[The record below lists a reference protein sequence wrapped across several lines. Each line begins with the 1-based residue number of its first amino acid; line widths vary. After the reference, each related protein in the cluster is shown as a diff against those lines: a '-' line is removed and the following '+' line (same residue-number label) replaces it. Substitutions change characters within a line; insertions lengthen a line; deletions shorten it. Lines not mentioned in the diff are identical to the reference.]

1 MIFLRR
7 LWRKWNEIRYQH
19 PIPFLVVRYA
29 IIGMIICVWITCAIG
44 YQYYDDVRED
54 YGRDFTMSVNQIV
67 EKLRTKLLTETIK
80 DANDQYF
87 LHYVSQDMIA
97 ELTEYCKNKVY
108 AFSTIYGKG
117 IDSINSDEIDR
128 AFLLLETIDTFNYRE
143 QKILSCPMSYLETVK
158 KESIDAWENTH
169 TRWDWSFKNDN
180 GTWNITLEEGY
191 YKECEFL
198 PVKVKVCR
206 GNSTDGHVYQCYTGD
221 IPDGYKRIGYS
232 NVNQIVFPED
242 TGKWINAT
250 AAEVNDLGDRWPVTG
265 LCVPFR
271 GSVFYGLQPINVF
284 RAKILPDYVKIG
296 NSALYDPFSFMK
308 GNLAYEYN
316 EYIYDVDG
324 NTLRLNLG
332 CVIPGE
338 LQNQIKYVIKKLM
351 KTYVLTF
358 LFLAFLGWL
367 EYSTVYS
374 LRAKN
379 GFHKSLINSMA
390 HDLKSP
396 LMVMQGFGENLVE
409 NVHTEKKEYY
419 AREILNNIHYL
430 NELVDKNLDISRY
443 EQKTLDGQEKLL
455 LMDLVDESQKRY
467 ADLLEQKK
475 LTIEKSKNMILYA
488 DKALMKIVIDNL
500 IGNAVKYSP
509 EGEIIQVI
517 AEESRFIV
525 DNKADL
531 HYRKNVKHLL
541 EPLEMG
547 DKSRTAGTGHGLG
560 LSIANSII
568 KEHGWRLEV
577 KYNKKTQR
585 FQCIVKIPSWPK

>member
-7 LWRKWNEIRYQH
+7 LWRKWNEIRYHH
-19 PIPFLVVRYA
+19 PIPFMVTRYA
-29 IIGMIICVWITCAIG
+29 MIGAIICIWITCAVG
-44 YQYYDDVRED
+44 HVYYED
-54 YGRDFTMSVNQIV
+54 EKNEYERAFTLSINQIV
-67 EKLRTKLLTETIK
+67 DELKTKLRTETIK
-80 DANDQYF
+80 DVNDQYF
-87 LHYVSQDMIA
+87 LHYVMQSMTSGI
-97 ELTEYCKNKVY
+97 TESCKSKVY
-108 AFSTIYGKG
+108 AISTIYGKG
-117 IDSINSDEIDR
+117 IEPIKSNEIDR
-128 AFLLLETIDTFNYRE
+128 AFLLLETIDAFNYRE
-143 QKILSCPMSYLETVK
+143 RKVMSCPMSYLEKVK
-158 KESIDAWENTH
+158 KESIDVWKNKYS
-169 TRWDWSFKNDN
+169 RWNWSFKNDKS
-180 GTWNITLEEGY
+180 TWNITLEEGY
-191 YKECEFL
+191 YKGCEFL
-198 PVKVKVCR
+198 PVKVKVCH
-206 GNSTDGHVYQCYTGD
+206 GNSSDGQVYQCYTGK

-250 AAEVNDLGDRWPVTG
+250 AAEVNDLGNRWPVTG
-265 LCVPFR
+265 VCVPFR
-271 GSVFYGLQPINVF
+271 ETALYGFEPINLF
-284 RAKILPDYVKIG
+284 KAKIIPDYVKIG
-296 NSALYDPFSFMK
+296 GTAVYNPFSYMK

-367 EYSTVYS
+367 EYNTVYS

-443 EQKTLDGQEKLL
+443 EQKAMDDQEKLL

-467 ADLLEQKK
+467 ADLLVQKK
-475 LTIEKSKNMILYA
+475 LVVEKSKNMVLYA

-517 AEESRFIV
+517 AEESRFMI
-525 DNKADL
+525 DNKAEL
-531 HYRKNVKHLL
+531 KYRKNIKHLL

-547 DKSRTAGTGHGLG
+547 DQSRTAGMGHGLG

-568 KEHGWRLEV
+568 KEHGWRMEV

-585 FQCIVKIPSWPK
+585 FSCIVKIPSWPK

>member
-1 MIFLRR
+1 
-7 LWRKWNEIRYQH
+7 
-19 PIPFLVVRYA
+19 
-29 IIGMIICVWITCAIG
+29 
-44 YQYYDDVRED
+44 
-54 YGRDFTMSVNQIV
+54 
-67 EKLRTKLLTETIK
+67 
-80 DANDQYF
+80 
-87 LHYVSQDMIA
+87 
-97 ELTEYCKNKVY
+97 
-108 AFSTIYGKG
+108 
-117 IDSINSDEIDR
+117 
-128 AFLLLETIDTFNYRE
+128 
-143 QKILSCPMSYLETVK
+143 
-158 KESIDAWENTH
+158 
-169 TRWDWSFKNDN
+169 
-180 GTWNITLEEGY
+180 
-191 YKECEFL
+191 
-198 PVKVKVCR
+198 
-206 GNSTDGHVYQCYTGD
+206 
-221 IPDGYKRIGYS
+221 
-232 NVNQIVFPED
+232 
-242 TGKWINAT
+242 
-250 AAEVNDLGDRWPVTG
+250 
-265 LCVPFR
+265 
-271 GSVFYGLQPINVF
+271 
-284 RAKILPDYVKIG
+284 
-296 NSALYDPFSFMK
+296 MK

-367 EYSTVYS
+367 EYNTVYS

-443 EQKTLDGQEKLL
+443 EQKAMDDQEKLL

-475 LTIEKSKNMILYA
+475 LTIEKSKNMVLYA

-517 AEESRFIV
+517 AEESRFMI
-525 DNKADL
+525 DNKAEL
-531 HYRKNVKHLL
+531 KYRKNIKHLL

-547 DKSRTAGTGHGLG
+547 DQSRTAGMGHGLG

-568 KEHGWRLEV
+568 KEHGWRMEV

-585 FQCIVKIPSWPK
+585 FSCIVKIPSWPK